1 MIDKAITF
9 EKLQIMQNINYLMF
23 LLSAVEGNRFLKN
36 AAWENE
42 KFLSSQGVMINTW
55 GEFWEGREEGA
66 MSNNAYIQ
74 CIF

>member
-9 EKLQIMQNINYLMF
+9 EKLQIRQNINYLMF

-55 GEFWEGREEGA
+55 GEF
-66 MSNNAYIQ
+66 
-74 CIF
+74 